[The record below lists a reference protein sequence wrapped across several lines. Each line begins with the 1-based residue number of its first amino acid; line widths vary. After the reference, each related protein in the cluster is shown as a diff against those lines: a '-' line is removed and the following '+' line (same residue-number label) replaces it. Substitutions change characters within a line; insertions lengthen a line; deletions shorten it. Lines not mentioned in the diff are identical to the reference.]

1 MRKKE
6 LLKEFTKKTFI
17 LVSLMM
23 SVIVSGCSKDD
34 DEPSQNVEKEVASIA
49 QILNGKFV
57 GSLYSS
63 VTNATET
70 EEITFSPYSS
80 TKDITSIFDG
90 TIKVHGTAIVTK
102 YTNDHLLEMTNNCY
116 YSVNVAYIGAQ
127 PTVSFYSYSENG
139 EINNREDK
147 RIITILSNNSFKMRD
162 YGLTEN
168 NDKTF
173 TKDKNNK

>member
-34 DEPSQNVEKEVASIA
+34 DDPAQDIEKEIYSIT

-63 VTNATET
+63 TTNTTET
-70 EEITFSPYSS
+70 EEITFFPYSS

-90 TIKVHGTAIVTK
+90 TIKVYGTAIVTK
-102 YTNDHLLEMTNNCY
+102 YTNDHLFEMTNNCY
-116 YSVNVAYIGAQ
+116 YSVNVDYIGAQ
-127 PTVSFYSYSENG
+127 PTVSFYPYHESG

-147 RIITILSNNSFKMRD
+147 RIITILSNTSFKMRD

-173 TKDKNNK
+173 TKEKSN